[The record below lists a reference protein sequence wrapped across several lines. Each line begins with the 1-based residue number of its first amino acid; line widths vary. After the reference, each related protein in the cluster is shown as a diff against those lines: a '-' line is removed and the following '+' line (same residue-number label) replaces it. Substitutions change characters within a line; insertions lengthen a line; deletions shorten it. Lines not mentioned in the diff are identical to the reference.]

1 MLLGMG
7 RRYAGHKRDISDR
20 SSLAMSDCAS
30 LSMDARIVAA
40 EESLIHRWE
49 ILIFPFILRDRS
61 LSPGPYPLIRAC
73 AARSQFTSV

>member
-7 RRYAGHKRDISDR
+7 RRHAGHKRDISDR

-40 EESLIHRWE
+40 EESMIHRWE
-49 ILIFPFILRDRS
+49 TFALATSAQGSNLFL
-61 LSPGPYPLIRAC
+61 GPYPLIRAC